1 MNEGEFSQLSCVVSK
16 GDEPLKL
23 SWSFYGHNLTSGQG
37 ITITEIGTRISMLV
51 INSIGHRHMGIYTCK
66 AENKA
71 GSVTRSAS
79 LKVNGN
85 YSLSARKGKRK
96 GLGIVHG
103 KLWSFL
109 LQKCLDF
116 EILCCRATRNT
127 SFRLRKRSFR

>member
-37 ITITEIGTRISMLV
+37 ITITDIGSRISMLV
-51 INSIGHRHMGIYTCK
+51 INSIGHKHMGKYTCK

-71 GSVTRSAS
+71 GSVTKSAS

-85 YSLSARKGKRK
+85 ESPYVRKGKEMVK
-96 GLGIVHG
+96 TMALY
-103 KLWSFL
+103 
-109 LQKCLDF
+109 
-116 EILCCRATRNT
+116 IL
-127 SFRLRKRSFR
+127 